1 MKLFK
6 SLFNPDKNNITMKIY
21 HKSNKI
27 MLPLLLPSLFLDNE
41 NSYKQYFDF
50 ANLNI
55 LGFHSYLSFSSIITD
70 YHKKI
75 PFINENIIRAVNF
88 KSHGFLFVYFSYN
101 LYNYYDNQ
109 YKISDREN
117 YLKRYDT
124 LVYKLHDK

>member
-1 MKLFK
+1 MKLLK
-6 SLFNPDKNNITMKIY
+6 SLFNPDKNIMIMKAY

-27 MLPLLLPSLFLDNE
+27 MLPLLIPSIFLDNE

-55 LGFHSYLSFSSIITD
+55 LGFHSYVSFSSIITD

-88 KSHGFLFVYFSYN
+88 KTHGFLFVFFSYN
-101 LYNYYDNQ
+101 LFNYYN
-109 YKISDREN
+109 N
-117 YLKRYDT
+117 YNNDLDKVNILKKYDT
-124 LVYKLHDK
+124 ISFQIYD